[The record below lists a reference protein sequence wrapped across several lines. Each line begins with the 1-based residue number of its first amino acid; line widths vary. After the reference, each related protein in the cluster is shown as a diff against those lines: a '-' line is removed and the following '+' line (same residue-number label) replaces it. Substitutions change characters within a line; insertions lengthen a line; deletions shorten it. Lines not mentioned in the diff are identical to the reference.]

1 MRMNVIARTAQK
13 ESPPPGGPLSSVER
27 SSVRTQ
33 TEASLFAPNQW
44 SEEMVLSSPKYG
56 YICTP
61 ASVTNQQVANEF
73 AELLTDVSRE
83 EAAAAADR
91 TVEAVKKWR
100 ARVQAP
106 DSASLINSAAR
117 RPRVRAWLMWRIGGD
132 PVLARSPQV
141 LSELHQF
148 LMSVGVGEGREAQEA
163 RRLYAEI
170 FRSSTGNSA
179 SAQRLP
185 GPMQSVALSADD
197 STPQTGGSQLSRTS
211 GSFSEGR
218 R

>member
-1 MRMNVIARTAQK
+1 
-13 ESPPPGGPLSSVER
+13 
-27 SSVRTQ
+27 
-33 TEASLFAPNQW
+33 
-44 SEEMVLSSPKYG
+44 MVLSYPKHG
-56 YICTP
+56 YICTRTP
-61 ASVTNQQVANEF
+61 VTNQEVANEF

-83 EAAAAADR
+83 EAAAAANR

-100 ARVQAP
+100 AKVQAP
-106 DSASLINSAAR
+106 DSASLINSATT
-117 RPRVRAWLMWRIGGD
+117 RPRVRAWLMWKIGGD

-141 LSELHQF
+141 LAELHHF
-148 LMSVGVGEGREAQEA
+148 LMNVGIGEGREAQEA

-179 SAQRLP
+179 SAQNSP
-185 GPMQSVALSADD
+185 GPVQSVALSADD
-197 STPQTGGSQLSRTS
+197 STLQTGGSQLSRAS

>member
-1 MRMNVIARTAQK
+1 
-13 ESPPPGGPLSSVER
+13 
-27 SSVRTQ
+27 
-33 TEASLFAPNQW
+33 
-44 SEEMVLSSPKYG
+44 MVLSSPKYG

-61 ASVTNQQVANEF
+61 APVTNQEVANEF
-73 AELLTDVSRE
+73 AEQISDMSRE
-83 EAAAAADR
+83 DAAAAANR

-100 ARVQAP
+100 ARAQAP

-179 SAQRLP
+179 SARNP
-185 GPMQSVALSADD
+185 GPMPSAEFTLSPED
-197 STPQTGGSQLSRTS
+197 STPLETGGSQLSRAS